1 MNYQNKK
8 TNVSN
13 MILLISFLIFSF
25 SLNSLSSSEIYG
37 HLNLSADF
45 NVAKF
50 KTNKSSFESNASRLG
65 IKGNF
70 EINDKIT
77 GIYQVEFEFDTEDI
91 STRNTFLGLKG
102 DFGSFTLGKQDTPLK
117 LAQLNADLFNDL
129 RGDIKFITRG
139 ENRISLLGYESPE
152 LAEGLTLNIGVSNSS
167 YAKQNTYEVDFNGV
181 TYDVEVLSSSH
192 ISTALPTS
200 VTGFAS
206 AVAIVNN
213 PFGFNDP
220 CIGLGLSSSTGLFA
234 APVGQSVFPVG
245 TTFPTTIVCSESV
258 EESIGR
264 NISFSLNYKTDVINL
279 ALASQIRAKEGFD
292 HNRLGMVIPAGKS
305 TFGIIYTTTKSSK
318 STYSAGGNNID
329 YEAYTL
335 SFKRKFLDGKGSL
348 KLQYDS
354 RKGKALISPMSAE
367 QFQIGYDHNLNDD
380 FKIFTYLNEFEGSS
394 YFSIGIEYKFRH
406 SIF

>member
-192 ISTALPTS
+192 ISTALPIS
-200 VTGFAS
+200 VTGFAP
-206 AVAIVNN
+206 AVAIAIGVS
-213 PFGFNDP
+213 DP
-220 CIGLGLSSSTGLFA
+220 CVRLGLTSSSGLSLGA
-234 APVGQSVFPVG
+234 VGPGIFPVG
-245 TTFPTTIVCSESV
+245 TTFPTTIVCGESV
-258 EESIGR
+258 EESI
-264 NISFSLNYKTDVINL
+264 
-279 ALASQIRAKEGFD
+279 
-292 HNRLGMVIPAGKS
+292 
-305 TFGIIYTTTKSSK
+305 
-318 STYSAGGNNID
+318 
-329 YEAYTL
+329 
-335 SFKRKFLDGKGSL
+335 
-348 KLQYDS
+348 
-354 RKGKALISPMSAE
+354 
-367 QFQIGYDHNLNDD
+367 
-380 FKIFTYLNEFEGSS
+380 
-394 YFSIGIEYKFRH
+394 
-406 SIF
+406 